1 MPSSHAQFVAFW
13 SVSLALFL
21 LVRHRPRDS
30 SSAAGGKNGAIGAN
44 GKKKGGIGSD
54 RPWSFLERAGVSV
67 LGVVVAAAVAWS
79 RVYLGYHTTR
89 QVLVGTGAGIASAVA
104 WFVFTGELRRSGWLH
119 WGLETR
125 LARAL
130 RTRDLI
136 VVEDM
141 CQAGWEKWETEKDG
155 LIKGQERKTK
165 SS

>member
-21 LVRHRPRDS
+21 LVRHRPRDARH
-30 SSAAGGKNGAIGAN
+30 AAAGKNGGVGAMGKQRN
-44 GKKKGGIGSD
+44 GTGSN
-54 RPWSFLERAGVSV
+54 RPWTLLERACVSI
-67 LGVVVAAAVAWS
+67 LGFAVAAAVAWS

-89 QVLVGTGAGIASAVA
+89 QVLVGTGAGIASAAA
-104 WFVFTGELRRSGWLH
+104 WYVFTGELRRTGWLH
-119 WGLETR
+119 WALETR
-125 LARAL
+125 LARAF

-141 CQAGWEKWETEKDG
+141 CQAGWEKWEIEKDG
-155 LIKGQERKTK
+155 LMHVQEGKTK